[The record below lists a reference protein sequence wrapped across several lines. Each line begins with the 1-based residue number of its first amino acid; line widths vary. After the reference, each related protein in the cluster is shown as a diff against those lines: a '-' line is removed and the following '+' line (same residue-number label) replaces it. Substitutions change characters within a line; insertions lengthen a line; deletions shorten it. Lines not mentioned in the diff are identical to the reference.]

1 LLSLLYIKKAESF
14 YVISFGFLFFLARGL
29 VCRKYCFGWFLERRR
44 RVHQDREMDGKEM
57 SKWACN
63 RGGKAV
69 WWGLFRVWFGLVIE
83 REREIGRESKR

>member
-1 LLSLLYIKKAESF
+1 MFWLVFREEKESTP
-14 YVISFGFLFFLARGL
+14 R
-29 VCRKYCFGWFLERRR
+29 
-44 RVHQDREMDGKEM
+44 QREMDGKEM

>member
-1 LLSLLYIKKAESF
+1 LVFREEKESTP
-14 YVISFGFLFFLARGL
+14 R
-29 VCRKYCFGWFLERRR
+29 
-44 RVHQDREMDGKEM
+44 QREMDGKEM